1 MRAQTHIV
9 HNGAYI
15 IAIIIAV
22 MIGIISLFLAQDPL
36 VLIGLAIVPVGIVLA
51 YWLKDYPF
59 ELCLMFIVFSFF
71 RIHEA
76 FPLLSPFRIPQL
88 LAITTLL
95 SLSWHFLGTRRIQPY
110 WSTELLVF
118 IPFFILCTFG
128 VILATDRAEAWA
140 YWNGTFV
147 KIAVMVFA
155 TAWLTREPE
164 HFKRVNLAMVFAGLA
179 VAYVTLYNKYYGIG
193 LVEGTRV
200 TIGRDIGST
209 LGDPND
215 LSLILLF
222 PLSFACALLVTKNI
236 GRWQRILG
244 FLATP
249 MLLMAIIAT
258 QSRGGLLGLVA
269 VFAVIGRYKIKS
281 NVTIAVLGV
290 LGLVVL
296 FGFAGISD
304 RSSGGAAEQGID
316 ASADG
321 RLYAWGAAFRMALRY
336 PVFGVGIHNFVLNYF
351 DYSNLRDG
359 HNHEVHSTWFG
370 VLAEAGFVGFFLFM
384 ALIGLTIRT
393 AIISA
398 RILESRNAPLALR
411 AFSLA
416 SIAGLIGTCVS
427 GSFLTQGFSW
437 PFYIHIAMVVALA
450 RYAQSLSTPVSV
462 FLDKRVDNR

>member
-1 MRAQTHIV
+1 MRAQTHII
-9 HNGAYI
+9 HHGAYI
-15 IAIIIAV
+15 GVFLAAIIVGLLGLLLVPDPLFLLGVAGVPIAII
-22 MIGIISLFLAQDPL
+22 
-36 VLIGLAIVPVGIVLA
+36 LA
-51 YWLKDYPF
+51 YWLKDFPF

-76 FPLLSPFRIPQL
+76 FPILGPFRIPQF

-118 IPFFILCTFG
+118 LPFFILCTFG
-128 VILATDRAEAWA
+128 VILATDRAEAWS

-155 TAWLTREPE
+155 ITWLTREE
-164 HFKRVNLAMVFAGLA
+164 HHFRRMNFAMVFAGLA
-179 VAYVTLYNKYYGIG
+179 VAYVTLYNKQNGIG

-249 MLLMAIIAT
+249 TLLIAIIAT

-269 VFAVIGRYKIKS
+269 VFAIIGRYKIKS
-281 NVTIAVLGV
+281 NAAIIALCILGAVL
-290 LGLVVL
+290 L
-296 FGFAGISD
+296 FSFAGISG

-321 RLYAWGAAFRMALRY
+321 RLYAWGAAFRMALRF
-336 PVFGVGIHNFVLNYF
+336 PIFGVGIHNFLLNYY
-351 DYSNLRDG
+351 DYSNLHDG
-359 HNHEVHSTWFG
+359 LNHEVHSTWFG
-370 VLAEAGFVGFFLFM
+370 VMAEAGFVGFFLFIT
-384 ALIGLTIRT
+384 LIGLTIRT
-393 AIISA
+393 AILSA
-398 RILESRNAPLALR
+398 RILESRNAPLAIR

-437 PFYIHIAMVVALA
+437 PFYIHIAIVVALA
-450 RYAQSLSTPVSV
+450 RYAQSLSVLVPHV
-462 FLDKRVDNR
+462 LDKRVDNR